1 MSEEWYTLETQ
12 KPEQSLSDLIPEY
25 TFHYN
30 FEIKSKEKITFLG
43 APDETVKA
51 ETPSGATIEM
61 KKSTNVPK
69 REIKIYFK
77 TDNMFKPQLKY

>member
-1 MSEEWYTLETQ
+1 MPDEWYTVEKQ
-12 KPEQSLSDLIPEY
+12 ISKQSPRDLIPEY

-30 FEIKSKEKITFLG
+30 FEIKSNDKITFLG
-43 APDETVKA
+43 APEETVKA

-77 TDNMFKPQLKY
+77 TDNMFKPQL